1 MSQFFFSHFTMF
13 LTVIF
18 NCRLV
23 AQQSIKL
30 DDFIGG
36 NLTNNKFDTNDAA
49 VDTQYASCKIITDR
63 IVATAEGKFSRF
75 CHGICNIN
83 ETNSKLSQIESLLS
97 NNFDEIKQRI
107 LLIEKYFSNGNH
119 YINLNKH
126 SLAENSCDHRRQLEV
141 DKYNST
147 VFLDNQKQRT
157 FVYYWKVRHFW
168 RIVFVDSFAHSPP
181 FYIST
186 RSYRLQLSIESNV
199 TAHTILVTA
208 ALVQGEYN
216 ANLTWPFSTR
226 LRLSVLDQT
235 DVRPEDI
242 VSYERYDTGVYDQPK
257 GDERKTICS
266 SIEFHRDVLAYRQYV
281 VDDNL
286 LVKLTVFS

>member
-208 ALVQGEYN
+208 ALVQ
-216 ANLTWPFSTR
+216 
-226 LRLSVLDQT
+226 